1 MPVID
6 SRVVR
11 GGYTPAVRLVVTFS
25 SGSTLFA
32 KIATNNLT
40 AGWLRQEKHVYDLL
54 TAPFMP
60 SRYGWDDDAE
70 YPILLLEDLSYAFW
84 PPPWTASRIEQVIET
99 TTQVAGRSIAGLPRL
114 ADHSG
119 LADGWQYVAADPRP
133 FLSLGLASQTWLN
146 MSLPTLL
153 AIDSNSV
160 LGGDELLHLDLR
172 SDNICFD
179 GQRTVLIDWS
189 LACVGNA
196 RFEIGAWLPSLEAEG
211 GPPPESLLPDSGE
224 IAGILSGYFASMA
237 GRPMIPDAP
246 HVRLAQLCQLKRAL
260 PWAVRTLDLP
270 PLDGE
275 VTTD

>member
-60 SRYGWDDDAE
+60 SRYGWDDDVE

-119 LADGWQYVAADPRP
+119 LADGWQNVPTDPRP
-133 FLSLGLASQTWLN
+133 FLSIGLASQAWLN

-153 AIDSNSV
+153 AIDSSSALAAMNFCIWICAATTSV
-160 LGGDELLHLDLR
+160 LMANEPCSSTGALPASATLVLTSVPGCPVSKQKVARRLSHP
-172 SDNICFD
+172 S
-179 GQRTVLIDWS
+179 GQRRNRRHPQRLF
-189 LACVGNA
+189 CVYG
-196 RFEIGAWLPSLEAEG
+196 RV
-211 GPPPESLLPDSGE
+211 PDDSWTCPMFGK
-224 IAGILSGYFASMA
+224 LSS
-237 GRPMIPDAP
+237 
-246 HVRLAQLCQLKRAL
+246 VN
-260 PWAVRTLDLP
+260 
-270 PLDGE
+270 
-275 VTTD
+275 